1 MSIDPPDRGPND
13 PARGQLARGAIDEQ
27 TAALAS
33 PLARETGARR
43 SLLCFRVA
51 GERFALPA
59 ADVQRVFEVQPVRRV
74 PHRRR
79 PGFRGLVA
87 HEGEILLLGSLE
99 RLLDLGPPGEARVP
113 ANARMVLAG
122 PPGRGWVFEV
132 DSVDGVVQVAEPQLR
147 PAPATLRRGAGTATR
162 RIVQIDGAD
171 TALLECDSLL
181 SGWEAAST

>member
-1 MSIDPPDRGPND
+1 M
-13 PARGQLARGAIDEQ
+13 
-27 TAALAS
+27 
-33 PLARETGARR
+33 
-43 SLLCFRVA
+43 
-51 GERFALPA
+51 
-59 ADVQRVFEVQPVRRV
+59 

-162 RIVQIDGAD
+162 RIVQIDGVD